1 MLSNFVRDA
10 LVVIVVL
17 GFMIFIHELGH
28 FVAAKLFGVRVLTF
42 SLGFGAR
49 LFGYKRRFSFGSLHE
64 ADPEAAAQ
72 ATDYRVSVLPFG
84 GYVKMAGD
92 DPSQPTRNLPD
103 EFLSKPRWQRFVIAV
118 MGPSMNILLA
128 LVLLAGL
135 YRYHYSKPAY
145 EDQPARV
152 GHVDTDSPA
161 AKAGVQPGD
170 LIVRF
175 DGLQDPKWAELGD
188 KVLISVGDNIPV
200 DVLRGSRTL
209 HLSIAPRAEGPDS
222 LGYAGFHPVMLGVIE
237 TVERGFPASVAGV
250 QPGDQVVGLNGK
262 PLYYWPGLALGLRAG
277 HGEPVD
283 LTLRRAGKDFQ
294 VHIKPYQTELMGEK
308 LWRIGVSF
316 HNDVVVEKLP
326 WPQALVASVR
336 GNFHNTVNTFDVLAK
351 ILTRRMSAR
360 SLTGP
365 IGIAQLSGEM
375 YRAGITDLL
384 TLVSFIS
391 LQLAIFNLLP
401 IPILD
406 GGMILLLA
414 IESLLRRDL
423 SLGFKERFAQV
434 GIAFLLLL
442 AVFVMYN
449 DIVKTFRPY

>member
-10 LVVIVVL
+10 LVVMVVL

-28 FVAAKLFGVRVLTF
+28 FLAAKFFGVRVLTF
-42 SLGFGAR
+42 SLGFGTR
-49 LFGYKRRFSFGSLHE
+49 LFGYKRGFSFGPLRE
-64 ADPEAAAQ
+64 PDPAVAPQ

-92 DPSQPTRNLPD
+92 DPSQATGSDPG

-118 MGPSMNILLA
+118 MGPAMNALLA
-128 LVLLAGL
+128 VVLLTGL
-135 YRYHYSKPAY
+135 YRYHYSRPAY
-145 EDQPARV
+145 ENQPARA
-152 GHVDTDSPA
+152 GYVDADSPA
-161 AKAGVQPGD
+161 AKAGVQVGD

-175 DGLQDPKWAELGD
+175 DGLQNPKWADLGD
-188 KVLISVGDNIPV
+188 KVLISVGESVPV
-200 DVLRGSRTL
+200 DVERDGRLL
-209 HLSIAPRAEGPDS
+209 HLTLTPRAEGPDS
-222 LGYAGFHPVMLGVIE
+222 LGYAGFHPIMPGVVG
-237 TVERGFPASVAGV
+237 TVERGFPASMAGL
-250 QPGDQVVGLNGK
+250 QPGDEIVGLNGK
-262 PLYYWPGLALGLRAG
+262 PLYCGPCLALALQAG
-277 HGEPVD
+277 QGQPID
-283 LTLRRAGKDFQ
+283 LTIRRAGKELQFH
-294 VHIKPYQTELMGEK
+294 VKPYETEAMGEK
-308 LWRIGVSF
+308 VWRVGVTF
-316 HNDVVVEKLP
+316 RNNTVVEKLS
-326 WPQALVASVR
+326 WRRAIVSSVE
-336 GNFHNTVNTFDVLAK
+336 GNFRNTLNTFDVLAK

-365 IGIAQLSGEM
+365 IGIAQISGEM
-375 YRAGITDLL
+375 YRAGIADLL

-406 GGMILLLA
+406 GGMILLLL

-449 DIVKTFRPY
+449 DIVRTLRPY